1 MTTLVLK
8 NSDWNRLRQ
17 RISDDYGRTT
27 VMLSWRLKETLGFT
41 IRTHS
46 GKNSLTNVYEYDTR
60 LDFVS
65 QDALTFFNLKY
76 GYRDGQ

>member
-1 MTTLVLK
+1 MTTLILNHSEWK
-8 NSDWNRLRQ
+8 RLRQ
-17 RISDDYGRTT
+17 RISDDYGQTT

-76 GYRDGQ
+76 GCRDGQ

>member
-1 MTTLVLK
+1 MTTLILK
-8 NSDWNRLRQ
+8 HSEWNRLRQ
-17 RISDDYGRTT
+17 RISNDYGQTT

-41 IRTHS
+41 ARTHS
-46 GKNSLTNVYEYDTR
+46 GKNSLTNIYEYDTR

-76 GYRDGQ
+76 GCRDGQ